1 MSLIHEEPLGAGKN
15 GNVEHVC
22 FAYMTKNGP
31 QMFAAAGKGDREG
44 AVVWGRG
51 GVLFPFSD
59 LTSSPFSFFLCVS
72 RPSTPFYCCI
82 VLSFTHLSVFHCLH
96 FKGIYCLS
104 LYYFFVGVICNAAV
118 DSVFSVNY

>member
-44 AVVWGRG
+44 AVVG
-51 GVLFPFSD
+51 GWRCSFPF
-59 LTSSPFSFFLCVS
+59 L
-72 RPSTPFYCCI
+72 
-82 VLSFTHLSVFHCLH
+82 
-96 FKGIYCLS
+96 
-104 LYYFFVGVICNAAV
+104 
-118 DSVFSVNY
+118 

>member
-44 AVVWGRG
+44 ALVCGGGGVE
-51 GVLFPFSD
+51 GVLFPSSD
-59 LTSSPFSFFLCVS
+59 LTSSPFSFLLRVFCS
-72 RPSTPFYCCI
+72 STPFFCST
-82 VLSFTHLSVFHCLH
+82 VLSFIHLSVSHWFH
-96 FKGIYCLS
+96 FKGIL
-104 LYYFFVGVICNAAV
+104 
-118 DSVFSVNY
+118 